1 MMLAVSD
8 TIKKMLNDKGITQSE
23 LCNRLGIKA
32 NNLSNK
38 LARGSFSALEL
49 VEIAD
54 VLDMDIAFCNKGNS
68 NDRYIIEYDESEK
81 FKAKRKETEEQKRK
95 LIEKALETKSKT
107 QK

>member
-1 MMLAVSD
+1 
-8 TIKKMLNDKGITQSE
+8 
-23 LCNRLGIKA
+23 
-32 NNLSNK
+32 
-38 LARGSFSALEL
+38 
-49 VEIAD
+49 
-54 VLDMDIAFCNKGNS
+54 MDIAFCNKGNS